1 MTEGTQALIP
11 YIPYVRRYA
20 RALTGSRQRGDEYV
34 KACLEA
40 IIAQDEIEGL
50 SDNPKRALFR
60 MFHDVWV
67 RLAPPATSGPEGVSS
82 EGDGQ
87 SFRRIVAALPR
98 RERQAFLLHH
108 LERFD
113 VDDIVFVLRA
123 TASEVKTL
131 IARANAELS
140 AQPAARVLII
150 EDDAVIA
157 MGNAQII
164 EEMGHEIVGTAR
176 TEQEAIDQFDDT
188 RPDLIL
194 ADIRLADGSSGV
206 DAVTKIIRT
215 SNVPVIYVTG
225 HPEDVLTGE
234 GIEPT
239 YVIEK
244 PFNPEVLK
252 AAVAQALSFR
262 GSAVKPSL
270 VEVK

>member
-1 MTEGTQALIP
+1 MTEETQALIP

-40 IIAQDEIEGL
+40 IMAEESVERL
-50 SDNPKRALFR
+50 AESPKRALFR

-67 RLAPPATSGPEGVSS
+67 RLAPPPTAGPEGVPA
-82 EGDGQ
+82 EGEGQ

-98 RERQAFLLHH
+98 RERQAFLLRH

-123 TASEVKTL
+123 SVEEVESL
-131 IARANAELS
+131 IASANRELA

-164 EEMGHEIVGTAR
+164 EEMGHAIVGTAR
-176 TEQEAIDQFDDT
+176 TEQEALDRFDET

-206 DAVTKIIRT
+206 DAVTKIIGI
-215 SNVPVIYVTG
+215 SDVPVIYVTG

-262 GSAVKPSL
+262 GSAAKPSL